1 MITRIFSKGILK
13 IPFLT
18 SFLSDMKLTLT
29 HSKNIQQVVGWGYRP
44 STKKARDFAARHQ
57 LPFIA
62 LEDGFLRSVGLGV
75 KGYPPFSMVVD
86 DLGIYYDT
94 TKPSRLEKLIL
105 QSSPDLITEKVR
117 LAHRLIVDFQ
127 LSKYNHAPDCKM
139 SIDENSVLVVDQTVG
154 DMAIQYGQADAQC
167 FQQMLNVAIQENP
180 QTTILV
186 KTHPDV
192 LSGKKRGYLTALS
205 QQLPDNIVLLA
216 EDINPLSLLRNV
228 KKVYCVTSQMG
239 FEALMLNKPVVTF
252 GVPWF
257 CGWGLTDDR
266 HPIAKSLAT
275 SSRRKT
281 CDLLTLFQAAYFQY
295 SRYINPNS
303 GEIGNI
309 FDVIHYLHKQKK
321 LNLQFA
327 GNLYCVG
334 MSFWKRS
341 VLKPFFQLPSC
352 QLHFVSHINKLKQVN
367 WKENN
372 RLLIWG
378 NGKNLLLEFAQK
390 NHISTLQIED
400 GFIRSVGLGSNLVAP
415 LSIVVDDLG
424 IYFNAQKTSRLEQ
437 ILATKKFTEE
447 ELQQAQELQH
457 LLVAQNIGKYNVGK
471 NELNLTTSHQR
482 KILVVGQVED
492 DASIITGSPEI
503 QSNLALLKKVR
514 SENPT
519 DYIIYKPHPDVVSG
533 NRIGHIARSDTD
545 QFADLV
551 VTETNI
557 LACIMA
563 VDEVHTMTSLAG
575 FEALLRNKI
584 VHCYGLPFYANWGLT
599 IDHVILPRRTRKISL
614 LELIAATLNDYP
626 IYFNPK
632 TKQLSDAKTIIRY
645 LTTKQLENTQEIRQS
660 WAKKQLNK
668 LKHLIKIYFL

>member
-1 MITRIFSKGILK
+1 MVTRIFSKGILK

-18 SFLSDMKLTLT
+18 SFLPEMRLTLT
-29 HSKNIQQVVGWGYRP
+29 NSKNIQQVVGWGYRP
-44 STKKARDFAARHQ
+44 STKKARDFAVRHQ
-57 LPFIA
+57 LSFIA

-75 KGYPPFSMVVD
+75 EGYPPLSMVVD

-180 QTTILV
+180 QATILV

-205 QQLPDNIVLLA
+205 QQLLDNIVLLA
-216 EDINPLSLLRNV
+216 EDINPLSLLRKV

-309 FDVIHYLHKQKK
+309 FDVIRYLHKQKN

-341 VLKPFFQLPSC
+341 VLKPFFQLPNC

-533 NRIGHIARSDTD
+533 NRIGHIERSDTD

-599 IDHVILPRRTRKISL
+599 IDHVILPRRTRRISL

-632 TKQLSDAKTIIRY
+632 TKQLSDTKTIIRY
-645 LTTKQLENTQEIRQS
+645 LTTKQLENTQNIRQS

-668 LKHLIKIYFL
+668 LKHLIKVYFL

>member
-1 MITRIFSKGILK
+1 MVTRIFSKGILK

-18 SFLSDMKLTLT
+18 SFLPEMRLTLT
-29 HSKNIQQVVGWGYRP
+29 NSKDIQQVVGWGYRP
-44 STKKARDFAARHQ
+44 STKKARDFAVRHQ

-62 LEDGFLRSVGLGV
+62 LEDGFLRSVGLGIE
-75 KGYPPFSMVVD
+75 GYPPLSMVVD

-180 QTTILV
+180 QATILV

-205 QQLPDNIVLLA
+205 QQLPDNIVLLS

-303 GEIGNI
+303 GEMGNI
-309 FDVIHYLHKQKK
+309 FDVIHYLHKQTK
-321 LNLQFA
+321 LNLQFT

-352 QLHFVSHINKLKQVN
+352 QLHFVSHINKLKHVN

-378 NGKNLLLEFAQK
+378 NGKNLLLDFAQK

-437 ILATKKFTEE
+437 ILATKKFTKE

-492 DASIITGSPEI
+492 DASIRTGSPEI

-533 NRIGHIARSDTD
+533 NRIGHIECSDTD

-599 IDHVILPRRTRKISL
+599 IDHVILPRRTRRISL

-645 LTTKQLENTQEIRQS
+645 LTTKQLENTQNIRQS

>member
-127 LSKYNHAPDCKM
+127 LSKYNHAPDCRM
-139 SIDENSVLVVDQTVG
+139 SMDENTVLVVDQTVG
-154 DMAIQYGQADAQC
+154 DMAIQYGQADARC
-167 FQQMLNVAIQENP
+167 FQQMLEAAIQENP
-180 QTTILV
+180 QSTIFV

-192 LSGKKRGYLTALS
+192 LSGKKQGYLTALS
-205 QQLPDNIVLLA
+205 QQLAANIVLLA
-216 EDINPLSLLRNV
+216 EDINPLSLLQNV

-239 FEALMLNKPVVTF
+239 FEALMLNKSVVTF

-266 HPIAKSLAT
+266 HPAAQSLAT
-275 SSRRKT
+275 SPRRKP

-303 GEIGNI
+303 GEAGDI
-309 FDVIHYLHKQKK
+309 FDVIYYLHKQKN
-321 LNLQFA
+321 LNQQLA

-341 VLKPFFQLPSC
+341 VLKPFFKLPSC
-352 QLHFVSHINKLKQVN
+352 RLHFVSHINKLKHVN

-378 NGKNLLLEFAQK
+378 NGKPLLLDFAKK
-390 NHISTLQIED
+390 NHISTLQVED

-424 IYFNAQKTSRLEQ
+424 IYFNSQKISRLEY
-437 ILATKKFTEE
+437 ILQTKAFTEE
-447 ELQQAQELQH
+447 ELQQAKILQH
-457 LLVAQNIGKYNVGK
+457 LLVSQNIGKYNVGA
-471 NELNLTTSHQR
+471 NELNLTVSHQR

-492 DASIITGSPEI
+492 DASIKTGSPEI

-514 SENPT
+514 LENPT

-533 NRIGHIARSDTD
+533 NRIGHIEPSQTA

-551 VTETNI
+551 VTESNI
-557 LACIMA
+557 LSCIMA

-599 IDHVILPRRTRKISL
+599 IDHIALPRRTRKLSL

-626 IYFNPK
+626 IYFNPI
-632 TKQLSDAKTIIRY
+632 TKQLSDAKTIIHY
-645 LTTKQLENTQEIRQS
+645 LTIKQLESKKSIHQS
-660 WAKKQLNK
+660 WVKKQFNK
-668 LKHLIKIYFL
+668 LKHLFKVYFL

>member
-127 LSKYNHAPDCKM
+127 LSKYNHAPDCRM
-139 SIDENSVLVVDQTVG
+139 SMDKNAVLVVDQTVG
-154 DMAIQYGQADAQC
+154 DMAIRYGQADARC
-167 FQQMLNVAIQENP
+167 FQQMLKAAIQENP
-180 QTTILV
+180 QSTIFV

-192 LSGKKRGYLTALS
+192 LSGKKQGYLTALS
-205 QQLPDNIVLLA
+205 QQLAANIVLLA

-239 FEALMLNKPVVTF
+239 FEALMLNKSVVTF

-309 FDVIHYLHKQKK
+309 FDVIHYLHKQRN

-341 VLKPFFQLPSC
+341 VLKPFFQLPNC
-352 QLHFVSHINKLKQVN
+352 QLHFVSHINKLKHVN

-378 NGKNLLLEFAQK
+378 NGKNSLLEFAQK

-533 NRIGHIARSDTD
+533 NRIGHIECSDTD

-645 LTTKQLENTQEIRQS
+645 LTTKQLENTQKIHQS

-668 LKHLIKIYFL
+668 LKHLIKVYFL

>member
-1 MITRIFSKGILK
+1 MVTRIFSKGILK

-18 SFLSDMKLTLT
+18 SFLPEMRLTLT
-29 HSKNIQQVVGWGYRP
+29 NSKDIQQVVGWGYRP

-127 LSKYNHAPDCKM
+127 LSKYNHAPDCRM
-139 SIDENSVLVVDQTVG
+139 SMDKNAVLVVDQTVG
-154 DMAIQYGQADAQC
+154 DMAIRYGQADARC
-167 FQQMLNVAIQENP
+167 FQQMLKAAIQENP
-180 QTTILV
+180 QSTIFV

-192 LSGKKRGYLTALS
+192 LSGKKQGYLTALS
-205 QQLPDNIVLLA
+205 QQLAANIVLLA

-239 FEALMLNKPVVTF
+239 FEALMLNKSVVTF

-352 QLHFVSHINKLKQVN
+352 QLHFVSHINKLKHVN

-378 NGKNLLLEFAQK
+378 NGKNLLLDFAQK

-533 NRIGHIARSDTD
+533 NRIGHIECSDTD

-645 LTTKQLENTQEIRQS
+645 LTTKQLENTQKIRQS